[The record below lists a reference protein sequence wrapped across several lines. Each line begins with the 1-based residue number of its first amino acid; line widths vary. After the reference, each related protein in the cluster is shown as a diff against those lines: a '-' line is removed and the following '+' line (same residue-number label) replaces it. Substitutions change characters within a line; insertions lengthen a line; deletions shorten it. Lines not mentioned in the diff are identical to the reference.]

1 MSIVELMVGVT
12 IGLII
17 VAAASLLMS
26 TQLVENRKLLT
37 ETQLQQDLR
46 ATADIMTRE
55 LRRAGSLPEFPISL
69 VPAVIETVWT
79 RNLEA
84 QRNPFNV
91 ATTSTSTVAFKYAPS
106 ENVTTV
112 GQSQYRLTGG
122 VIETLL
128 PGSASPQAL
137 TDTNVMEV
145 TDFNVSLAPTAAAV
159 VRLPCP
165 NLCPDNTTDCWPTV
179 EVREIDFEIRARA
192 RRDHSVLRAISSR
205 VRVRND
211 NVIFTTA
218 AGAGGNICPA

>member
-17 VAAASLLMS
+17 VAAATLLMS

-55 LRRAGSLPEFPISL
+55 LRRAGALPEFPIAL

-84 QRNPFNV
+84 QRNTLN
-91 ATTSTSTVAFKYAPS
+91 AASTSTGTVDFRYASS

-112 GQSQYRLTGG
+112 SQSQYRLTGG

-128 PGSASPQAL
+128 PGSATPQAL

-145 TDFNVSLAPTAAAV
+145 TAFTVSLEPASTTV
-159 VRLPCP
+159 IRVPCP
-165 NLCPDNTTDCWPTV
+165 NRCPDNTSNCWPTF
-179 EVREIDFEIRARA
+179 EVREVAFEIQARA
-192 RRDHSVLRAISSR
+192 RRDPTVLRAIRSR